1 MEERERERVL
11 KVCKKE
17 DVGVREVVKV
27 ERDTLMSLMGR
38 DEFGNLLYLVILI
51 ISVTF

>member
-27 ERDTLMSLMGR
+27 ERDGLMSLLGR
-38 DEFGNLLYLVILI
+38 DDFGGLLCLVILDRCQ
-51 ISVTF
+51 

>member
-27 ERDTLMSLMGR
+27 ERDGLMSLLGR
-38 DEFGNLLYLVILI
+38 DDIGGLLYLVILDR
-51 ISVTF
+51 FQ